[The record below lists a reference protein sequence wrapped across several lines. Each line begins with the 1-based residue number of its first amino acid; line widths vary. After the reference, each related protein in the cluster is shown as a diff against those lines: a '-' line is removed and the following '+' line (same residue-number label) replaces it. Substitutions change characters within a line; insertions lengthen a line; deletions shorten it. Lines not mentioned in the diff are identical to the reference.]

1 VRGWT
6 WAWAWAPPS
15 HSSTRRYPCAG
26 SGGGAPDGK
35 YINWLTIADQ
45 AASIREDVDRIRGH
59 PLVNKTIP
67 VHGYLY
73 HVETGKLQHVYSV

>member
-1 VRGWT
+1 MRGWGRL
-6 WAWAWAPPS
+6 PPS
-15 HSSTRRYPCAG
+15 HNRTRGYPCAG